1 MSGPF
6 SAPPQ
11 PDGLASAA
19 EFVAALRRLRQWS
32 GLTYRQLTAAAKASG
47 DVLPSSTIAGAL
59 GRTTLP
65 REEFVAAFVRACGL
79 GEAET
84 ARWVAHRK
92 RLAAGMV
99 PPADPHDT
107 AVGRNRP
114 TGPPEKPRPDVR
126 RDEAGSADP
135 GGLGERDQADH
146 TVQAGTAR
154 QADSTARADPT
165 GRTGPAARAHSTRQA
180 ERARRADPSAPTDP
194 AGQADSPG
202 DASPGAQA
210 GPRAQADIAGQA
222 DSTGEAGPRAQAD
235 IAGEVDPTA
244 QTDPA
249 APAGAGDPPGPDAAA
264 VRLGTRALRRLTVAG
279 AVAAVLL
286 LATGAVLAQLRISW
300 AGGDARPSAAPEE
313 HHTPPATSLA
323 VPTAGSKRP
332 PRDGWYHIVPLHVAD
347 RDLCLGEGR
356 ERNGRTDRPLAVQ
369 RPCQDLVPDTYL
381 RAAGG
386 AYEIQWHH
394 PKEGV
399 GCLTVDEA
407 LRGPGALVA
416 PENCTGARHQ
426 RFVLV
431 PAGAGFALRP
441 LHSGLCLGALYGE
454 PDVVPG
460 AELAQ
465 QSCTGQRDQVFLFR
479 PVPVPPWT
487 RAHRTSADRASHA
500 LFPAGV
506 TKRGTAQPVPA

>member
-11 PDGLASAA
+11 PDGLATAA
-19 EFVAALRRLRQWS
+19 EFVAALGRLRQWS

-47 DVLPSSTIAGAL
+47 DVLPTSTIAGAL

-84 ARWVAHRK
+84 ARWVAYRK
-92 RLAAGMV
+92 RLAAGMAPV
-99 PPADPHDT
+99 TDPHD
-107 AVGRNRP
+107 AAAARHH
-114 TGPPEKPRPDVR
+114 PPGLPEQPGPDVR
-126 RDEAGSADP
+126 PDQTGRFEP
-135 GGLGERDQADH
+135 GGLDGRDQTGDQAEPRDQAEPHD
-146 TVQAGTAR
+146 
-154 QADSTARADPT
+154 QADLRDQAEPRNQAEP
-165 GRTGPAARAHSTRQA
+165 GGQTGPRDQGDPPDPAR
-180 ERARRADPSAPTDP
+180 PGDP
-194 AGQADSPG
+194 AG
-202 DASPGAQA
+202 PGAPA
-210 GPRAQADIAGQA
+210 LRAARG
-222 DSTGEAGPRAQAD
+222 
-235 IAGEVDPTA
+235 
-244 QTDPA
+244 
-249 APAGAGDPPGPDAAA
+249 AAA
-264 VRLGTRALRRLTVAG
+264 VRPGHRALRRFAIAG
-279 AVAAVLL
+279 AGVAVLL

-300 AGGDARPSAAPEE
+300 AGGDARPSAPSAAATAGDDR
-313 HHTPPATSLA
+313 TPPAASLA
-323 VPTAGSKRP
+323 APSAGSRRP
-332 PRDGWYHIVPLHVAD
+332 LRDGWYHIVPSHVAG
-347 RDLCLGEGR
+347 RDLCVGEGR

-369 RPCQDLVPDTYL
+369 RPCRDLVPDTYV
-381 RAAGG
+381 RAAGGG

-407 LRGPGALVA
+407 LSEPGVLVA
-416 PENCTGARHQ
+416 PENCTGAAHQ
-426 RFVLV
+426 RFLLN

-465 QSCTGQRDQVFLFR
+465 ESCTGRSDQVFLFR

-487 RAHRTSADRASHA
+487 RARHT
-500 LFPAGV
+500 P
-506 TKRGTAQPVPA
+506 